1 MFILLFCVVLLLQFI
16 SAAQSSC
23 EAFGASKCYAR
34 LRLLQLNKRDSEFI
48 SVCRQSE
55 SKITDWVGCFSD
67 E

>member
-34 LRLLQLNKRDSEFI
+34 LRLSSSDSEFI